1 MIMIN
6 IALLG
11 FGNIGSGTAEVI
23 TENRELIEKKLGA
36 GINIKYILDLRDFPN
51 SPFGHLVV
59 HDFNI
64 ILSDPEVSIVVEM
77 MGGSHPAYDFTKAA
91 LLAGKSVVSSNKECV
106 ANFGAELLAIAA
118 EKGCRYLFEASV
130 GGGIPVIR
138 PMMVDLAP
146 VNIKSV
152 SGILNGTTNYML
164 TKMACGHAY
173 ADVLADAQKKGYAEA
188 NPAADVEGL
197 DAARKIVILAALAS
211 GIIIG
216 ADKISCE
223 GITEVTVEDMS
234 AAESFG
240 YTIKLIGRYEKTED
254 GKLLCMVSPRFVPNT
269 NPLYTVSDVFNGIL
283 VDSDMLGEVMF
294 YGKGAGKLP
303 TAGAVVSDI
312 LDVAAAPDKIGSMRW
327 RAATD
332 EDIASFDSYSCKR
345 AFSFKCDNNGVDEIK
360 RIFKP
365 KAFALTNDSRIDF
378 ITDEMTEEE
387 VEKAIAEC
395 SLTLISKFRIL

>member
-1 MIMIN
+1 MIN

-23 TENRELIEKKLGA
+23 TENRELIEKQLET
-36 GINIKYILDLRDFPN
+36 GINIKYILDLRDFPE

-59 HDFNI
+59 HDFDT
-64 ILSDPEVSIVVEM
+64 ILNDPEVSIVVEM
-77 MGGSHPAYDFTKAA
+77 MGGSHPAYDYTKAA
-91 LLAGKSVVSSNKECV
+91 LTAGKSVVSSNKECV
-106 ANFGAELLAIAA
+106 ANFGAELLAIAY

-146 VNIKSV
+146 VHIKSV
-152 SGILNGTTNYML
+152 SGILNGTTNYIL
-164 TKMACGHAY
+164 TKMNNEGLAF
-173 ADVLADAQKKGYAEA
+173 ADVLVDAQKKGYAEA

-211 GIIIG
+211 GVIVN
-216 ADKISCE
+216 ADSISRE
-223 GITEVTVEDMS
+223 GITNVTVDDME
-234 AAESFG
+234 AAETFG
-240 YTIKLIGRYEKTED
+240 YTIKLIGRYEMTDD
-254 GKLLCMVSPRFVPNT
+254 GKMLLMVSPRFVPNT

-312 LDVAAAPDKIGSMRW
+312 LDVAAAPDRVNPMQW

-332 EDIASFDSYSCKR
+332 DDIADISSYSCRR
-345 AFSFKCDNNGVDEIK
+345 AFSFACDKNGVDEIK
-360 RIFKP
+360 
-365 KAFALTNDSRIDF
+365 AVFAPLSF
-378 ITDEMTEEE
+378 AITDDNRINFLTAAMTEAE
-387 VEKAIAEC
+387 VEAAISKC
-395 SLTLISKFRIL
+395 SLKLISKFRIL

>member
-1 MIMIN
+1 MIN

-11 FGNIGSGTAEVI
+11 FGNIGSGAAEVI
-23 TENRELIEKKLGA
+23 TENRELIEKQLGT

-59 HDFNI
+59 HCFDTIVN
-64 ILSDPEVSIVVEM
+64 DPEVSIVVEM
-77 MGGSHPAYDFTKAA
+77 MGGSHPAYDYTKAA

-146 VNIKSV
+146 VHIKSV

-164 TKMACGHAY
+164 TKMACGQDY
-173 ADVLADAQKKGYAEA
+173 ADVLVDAQKKGYAEA

-211 GIIIG
+211 GIIVN
-216 ADKISCE
+216 ADSINRE
-223 GITEVTVEDMS
+223 GITNVTADDMN
-234 AAESFG
+234 AADAFG
-240 YTIKLIGRYEKTED
+240 YTIKLIGRYEIDKD
-254 GKLLCMVSPRFVPNT
+254 GKLLCMVSPRFVPKS

-283 VDSDMLGEVMF
+283 VDTDMLGEVMF

-312 LDVAAAPDKIGSMRW
+312 LDIAAAPDKVSPMQW
-327 RAATD
+327 KLATD
-332 EDIASFDSYSCKR
+332 ANIANFSNYSCRR
-345 AFSFKCDNNGVDEIK
+345 AFSFECDKNGVDEIK

-365 KAFALTNDSRIDF
+365 TAFALTNGSRIDF
-378 ITDEMTEEE
+378 ITEEMTETA
-387 VEKAIAEC
+387 VEAAISEC